1 MPFRLN
7 VPYSEK
13 DEAKAFGARWNP
25 AEKTWYCDQLNDGLR
40 RWYSGPEPD
49 DPSSSSFSAPGASS
63 AASTPLMPGYLSVT
77 SAGNAIAAAVA
88 ADDVLRNIKV
98 QGEVTN
104 YSGHSVN
111 YYFSIKDTDS
121 IIDCFMFEHIA
132 DAALDFELENGK
144 QVAISGYMNFHEKS
158 GKFKLLVRGIVDAG
172 EGEEKRK
179 LMELK
184 EKLRAEGLFD
194 EERKKP
200 ISKHPS
206 KVGIVTSKNGQAIK
220 DICKIA
226 SKRNPYIQL
235 VLYHVN
241 VQGRNAVPSI
251 VTGIRHLD
259 GLGCDTL
266 IVGRG
271 GGSDEELKAYNDESI
286 ARTVAD
292 CRTPVISAVGHQG
305 HWTLIDYVADKRV
318 ATPSEAAE
326 EAIPDL
332 MSDIKKVTDIR
343 ASMDYKI
350 RTVLNARA
358 DRYRSLAVILKKND
372 PVDKLQRRKER
383 LALLTETLSASMDSV
398 LERKSQRL
406 SLLLANLNGNSPSAK
421 LVKGFGYISK
431 DGRPV
436 VSLDSVSVGDKINI
450 RIHDGGMDAE
460 VLSVDPKGE
469 QEDG

>member
-1 MPFRLN
+1 MSFRLN

-25 AEKTWYCDQLNDGLR
+25 AEKYWYCEQLNEGLR
-40 RWYSGPEPD
+40 RWYEGDEEAPAPSA
-49 DPSSSSFSAPGASS
+49 DPAD
-63 AASTPLMPGYLSVT
+63 LMEGYLSVT
-77 SAGNAIAAAVA
+77 SASSAIASAVA
-88 ADDVLRNIKV
+88 ADEVLRNIKV

-104 YSGHSVN
+104 FSGHTQN
-111 YYFSIKDTDS
+111 YYFSVKDTQS

-132 DAALDFELENGK
+132 AAALDFELENGK

-172 EGEEKRK
+172 EGDEKRK

-206 KVGIVTSKNGQAIK
+206 RVGIVTSKSGQAIR

-226 SKRNPYIQL
+226 SKRNPYVQL

-241 VQGRNAVPSI
+241 VQGRNAVPTI
-251 VTGIRHLD
+251 VEGIRYLD
-259 GLGCDTL
+259 AQNCDTL

-286 ARTVAD
+286 ARAVAD
-292 CRTPVISAVGHQG
+292 AVTPVISAVGHEG

-326 EAIPDL
+326 EAIPDI
-332 MSDIKKVTDIR
+332 MSDVKKVTDLKNTIDFKMKSILGKR
-343 ASMDYKI
+343 GE
-350 RTVLNARA
+350 
-358 DRYRSLAVILKKND
+358 RYRSLALMLKNND
-372 PVDKLQRRKER
+372 PVGKLEKRKER
-383 LALLTETLSASMDSV
+383 LSNIRSNMTVLMDSA
-398 LERKSQRL
+398 LNRKLHRFDV
-406 SLLLANLNGNSPSAK
+406 LLANLNGASPTAK

-431 DGRPV
+431 DEKPV
-436 VSLDSVSVGDKINI
+436 VSLSAVSPGDKINI
-450 RIHDGGMDAE
+450 KIHDGDMDAQ
-460 VLSVDPKGE
+460 VLSVRRKGE

>member
-1 MPFRLN
+1 MSFRLN

-25 AEKTWYCDQLNDGLR
+25 AEKTWYCEQLNDGLR
-40 RWYSGPEPD
+40 RWYDGPDEGT
-49 DPSSSSFSAPGASS
+49 SSSLPSDAPETS
-63 AASTPLMPGYLSVT
+63 LLPGYLSVT
-77 SAGNAIAAAVA
+77 SAGNAISAAVA

-104 YSGHSVN
+104 YSGHTSN
-111 YYFSIKDTDS
+111 YYFSIKDTES
-121 IIDCFMFEHIA
+121 IIDCFMFEHIGA
-132 DAALDFELENGK
+132 AALDFELENGK

-226 SKRNPYIQL
+226 AKRDPYIQL

-251 VTGIRHLD
+251 VAGIRHLD

-292 CRTPVISAVGHQG
+292 CKTPVISAVGHQG

-332 MSDIKKVTDIR
+332 MSDIRKVTDLR
-343 ASMDYKI
+343 ASIDYKVNTI
-350 RTVLNARA
+350 LKTHIE
-358 DRYRSLAVILKKND
+358 RYRSLAVLLKKND
-372 PVDKLQRRKER
+372 PVDKLSRRKER
-383 LALLTETLSASMDSV
+383 LGVLSESLASSMTSV
-398 LERKSQRL
+398 MERKLQRL
-406 SLLLANLNGNSPSAK
+406 TLLMANLNGNSPSAK
-421 LVKGFGYISK
+421 LVKGFGYISMDEK
-431 DGRPV
+431 PV
-436 VSLDSVSVGDKINI
+436 VSLKSVSAGDKINI
-450 RIHDGGMDAE
+450 RIHDGDMDAE
-460 VLSVDPKGE
+460 VLSVNLKGE